1 MKDKM
6 IQMMMGKKVCSAY
19 EAQKEKEKKAKKM
32 LGPKAHGKDC

>member
-6 IQMMMGKKVCSAY
+6 IQMMMAKKTCSAY

-32 LGPKAHGKDC
+32 LGYKDHGKDK